1 MRPVSARGHS
11 ALCLKLGVVLLA
23 GAGTAAGMLSV
34 RQERINAAYE
44 LTESVGR
51 RADVDRAML
60 ALRIEI
66 ARRTTPEAT
75 RRMADALGPLGPILR
90 DWCPPALRESQ
101 VAALPIPTD
110 EAIDQ

>member
-1 MRPVSARGHS
+1 MRPVPARGHS

-60 ALRIEI
+60 IENALTQIMRCFLI
-66 ARRTTPEAT
+66 
-75 RRMADALGPLGPILR
+75 G
-90 DWCPPALRESQ
+90 
-101 VAALPIPTD
+101 
-110 EAIDQ
+110 